1 MCAACVP
8 HVHRTAC
15 AQCIIT
21 ACALH
26 MCTACQVLDTLH
38 FTYDSVDSADDR
50 VMNVLIMLGMALV
63 YKARQLAGL
72 GLS

>member
-1 MCAACVP
+1 
-8 HVHRTAC
+8 
-15 AQCIIT
+15 
-21 ACALH
+21 

-72 GLS
+72 GLYS